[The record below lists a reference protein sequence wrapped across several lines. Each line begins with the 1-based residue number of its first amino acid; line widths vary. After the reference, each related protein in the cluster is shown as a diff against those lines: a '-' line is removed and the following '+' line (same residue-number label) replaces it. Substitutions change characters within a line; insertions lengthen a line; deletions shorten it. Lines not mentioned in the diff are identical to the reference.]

1 MIHCEELERLSDES
15 SVLFAE
21 YLAIRDDFKLAKK
34 NDPAYSE
41 KAKSLKRVQGQLG
54 KRIGDSSNTS
64 KTTAV
69 DKILTPLCFSVPSVV
84 NDLLS

>member
-41 KAKSLKRVQGQLG
+41 KQRA
-54 KRIGDSSNTS
+54 
-64 KTTAV
+64 
-69 DKILTPLCFSVPSVV
+69 
-84 NDLLS
+84 